1 MHFNQLRRSLR
12 LCLVLSG
19 AFFIALM
26 ITGTTY
32 DAASVLFFLFYN
44 SPSSSSTSAQILPA
58 DLKENIRG
66 NLSTT
71 SDATTSNPTTPTHPQ
86 WCRPLRFR
94 DSTSQRDGVVALASF
109 PGSGNTW
116 LRYLLQQ
123 ATGIIT
129 GSIYNDDGNDK
140 LAQNGF
146 PGTYTI
152 DYFPEYT

>member
-1 MHFNQLRRSLR
+1 MHFNQLKWHLR
-12 LCLVLSG
+12 LSIVVSG

-26 ITGTTY
+26 STGATCNT
-32 DAASVLFFLFYN
+32 ARALFFLFYN
-44 SPSSSSTSAQILPA
+44 LPSSLPASVQILSA
-58 DLKENIRG
+58 DLPENTRG
-66 NLSTT
+66 NHSTT
-71 SDATTSNPTTPTHPQ
+71 DDATNANPIAPAHVQ

-94 DSTSQRDGVVALASF
+94 DSTSQRGGVVALASF

-129 GSIYNDDGNDK
+129 GSIYDNDND
-140 LAQNGF
+140 LAQNVF

-152 DYFPEYT
+152 DYFTEY